1 MKRRGAYVRVR
12 DLACRE
18 GVLKMAGTR
27 TVLVTGAAGR
37 IGAAIVGSFVD
48 LGDRVVAT
56 DHNGDGMAA
65 RIGALGQSAGNV
77 TTLVADITAEAEVE
91 LCWPFTLSVANF

>member
-1 MKRRGAYVRVR
+1 
-12 DLACRE
+12 
-18 GVLKMAGTR
+18 MAGTR